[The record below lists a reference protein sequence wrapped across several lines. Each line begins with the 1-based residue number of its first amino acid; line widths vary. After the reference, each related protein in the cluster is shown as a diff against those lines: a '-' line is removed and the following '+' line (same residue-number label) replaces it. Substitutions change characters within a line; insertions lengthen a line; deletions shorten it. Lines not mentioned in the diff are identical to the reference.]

1 MRVLLRLSG
10 FQARWAAEPFRRH
23 VAYFTASRMISMT
36 GARVATIALVAVVY
50 SRTGGSGGWVGAAV
64 FTQFVCSV
72 LAAPWAGALGDRFD
86 RRLVML
92 SSDLTA
98 AAVFVVI
105 AFTHTPLLLVLLSG
119 VAAIVES
126 PFGSASSA
134 FLLMLVPE
142 AERTRATATRAS
154 GVAVGTIV
162 GGALGGVLVA
172 AVGGTA
178 AFLVNSLSFVISA
191 ALVASIRGSY
201 KAATSADPG
210 HAGIWAGT
218 RVIAKSDALRLVLA
232 ASGAALVGFG
242 MINVGEFPL
251 FAKLGSGALGF
262 GIATAGYGIGSY
274 IGAHIGRRA
283 EGQHREKQLLF
294 LGWLV
299 AGLAI
304 VACGITPSS
313 ASVVALFTIAGV
325 GASAALLAGT
335 LIIQRHT
342 LDPVRSRVFAA
353 SSGMNTA
360 AMSLAMFIAG
370 FLIGPLGP
378 VTLCVACGLVTL
390 TALLPSALVPPR
402 GQPPWNPDSEHTDSP
417 ETRPRRWLLAT

>member
-1 MRVLLRLSG
+1 
-10 FQARWAAEPFRRH
+10 
-23 VAYFTASRMISMT
+23 MISMT

-50 SRTGGSGGWVGAAV
+50 SRSGGSGAWVAAAV
-64 FTQFVCSV
+64 FTQFVAWV
-72 LAAPWAGALGDRFD
+72 VAAPWAGALGDRFD
-86 RRLVML
+86 RRRVMI

-105 AFTHTPLLLVLLSG
+105 AFIHTPLLLVVLSG

-126 PFGSASSA
+126 PFGSAASA

-154 GVAVGTIV
+154 GVAIGTIL

-172 AVGGTA
+172 AVGGTT

-191 ALVASIRGSY
+191 ALVASIRGRY
-201 KAATSADPG
+201 KAAPSADPG
-210 HAGIWAGT
+210 HAGIWAGV

-232 ASGAALVGFG
+232 ASGAALVGYG

-251 FAKLGSGALGF
+251 FATLGSGALGF
-262 GIATAGYGIGSY
+262 GIATAGYGIGNLL
-274 IGAHIGRRA
+274 GARIGRRA

-294 LGWLV
+294 FGWLV

-304 VACGITPSS
+304 VACGIIPST
-313 ASVVALFTIAGV
+313 ASVVILFSIAGI
-325 GASAALLAGT
+325 GDSAALLAGT
-335 LIIQRHT
+335 LITQRHT
-342 LDPVRSRVFAA
+342 LDPVRARVFAA
-353 SSGMNTA
+353 SSGVTIG
-360 AMSLAMFIAG
+360 AMSLAMLIAG

-378 VTLCVACGLVTL
+378 VALCIVCGLVTL
-390 TALLPSALVPPR
+390 SALAPSALIPPR
-402 GQPPWNPDSEHTDSP
+402 GQPPWKPDPESADTS